1 MMDSRNKLELV
12 QQKYEAVSK
21 TYIKIKSLQECQ
33 KANDRYSKLE
43 IMYKNKD
50 SETQTLNEK
59 NAILLAKIE
68 ELSVKIKELQAEIEN
83 TPKVDPNLFEKAKI
97 VEK

>member
-21 TYIKIKSLQECQ
+21 THIKIKSLQECQ

-50 SETQTLNEK
+50 SETQTLSEK
-59 NAILLAKIE
+59 NAIFLAKIE
-68 ELSVKIKELQAEIEN
+68 ELSIKIKELQAEIEN
-83 TPKVDPNLFEKAKI
+83 TPKADPNLLEKAKI

>member
-1 MMDSRNKLELV
+1 
-12 QQKYEAVSK
+12 
-21 TYIKIKSLQECQ
+21 
-33 KANDRYSKLE
+33 
-43 IMYKNKD
+43 MYKNKD

-68 ELSVKIKELQAEIEN
+68 ELSIKIKELQAEIEN
-83 TPKVDPNLFEKAKI
+83 TPKVDPNLLEKAKI